1 LDINLRKKLVKCYIW
16 IIELYGAEILTL
28 QKVDQKCLESFEMRC
43 WRRMESISWTDHVR
57 SEVLHT
63 TREKRNILHSVK
75 RRKADWL
82 GNILHRNCLLK
93 HVIEGRIEGEI
104 EVTGRQGGRHKQLLN
119 DLMEMRI
126 LEMER
131 VSSRS
136 YCAEKLL

>member
-1 LDINLRKKLVKCYIW
+1 MIQDVHMKLSLGFPWQKQHSIGRRLFIRKLDINLRKKLVKCYIW

-63 TREKRNILHSVK
+63 AREKRNILHSVK

-82 GNILHRNCLLK
+82 GDILHRNCRLK

-104 EVTGRQGGRHKQLLN
+104 EVTGR
-119 DLMEMRI
+119 
-126 LEMER
+126 
-131 VSSRS
+131 
-136 YCAEKLL
+136 